1 MVSDIQSG
9 HTNDLARSLRAR
21 HVQMIALGGTIG
33 VGLFLGSAQAIQRAG
48 PGLLIGYAIAGVAIF
63 FIMRALGELML
74 HLSCPRP
81 SGPGTMI
88 VWITKGMTN
97 AEQEAQAGR
106 DHRQA
111 A

>member
-1 MVSDIQSG
+1 MKGRTKPLVCKAISNKVCVSARDKK
-9 HTNDLARSLRAR
+9 HELVLAA
-21 HVQMIALGGTIG
+21 HAVYH
-33 VGLFLGSAQAIQRAG
+33 GSEG
-48 PGLLIGYAIAGVAIF
+48 IF
-63 FIMRALGELML
+63 MDAVVIE
-74 HLSCPRP
+74 LSCPRP